1 MARLIQKTGFI
12 SRKSADGYMKYIAT
26 REGVEVL
33 TGKGPTT
40 EKQKELVAKL
50 LKDFPDMRDSFEY
63 EDYKQAPT
71 LHTASALISAALDSH
86 MQNLQSENGYLK
98 YIATRPGAEKHGAH
112 GLFGREENTDLTA
125 AMHDLTAH
133 DGNVWTIIYSLHRE
147 DAERLGYNNAAAWR
161 KLLVSQQ
168 NKFAEAFHVP
178 SDSLHWYAAYHD
190 ADTHPHIHMM
200 VWTEQET
207 VLKRDAVV
215 KLRSVMTNSIFQAE
229 LENLY
234 IRKDAA
240 YKDVSEAAREVMR
253 ELVDRMES
261 VSEPPASIQEKLLEL
276 ALELRTVGGKKQ
288 YGYLKKPLKDMV
300 DSIVDELEKLPEVA
314 AYYSVWNGLR
324 DTLEGYYKNRPR
336 QHNPLSQQKEFRTIK
351 NAIIQEAERLWQQM
365 EQTQTA
371 TEQDSSQ
378 DEEPSAEKTS
388 TDASTNPTLA
398 NENTSFTP
406 SCPAQLP
413 TEYLLNSTIRLFHQ
427 MGQIFRENAAPPSN
441 PMGIRIDSK
450 RRKKLIQK
458 RLAMGHKQDD
468 HEQEQGYEQV
478 IR

>member
-1 MARLIQKTGFI
+1 
-12 SRKSADGYMKYIAT
+12 MKYIAT

-33 TGKGPTT
+33 NGKGPAT
-40 EKQKELVAKL
+40 EKQKEMVTKL

-112 GLFGREENTDLTA
+112 GLFGRQENTNLTA

-133 DGNVWTIIYSLHRE
+133 NGNVWTIIYSLHRE

-168 NKFAEAFHVP
+168 NKFAEAFHIP
-178 SDSLHWYAAYHD
+178 ASALHWYAAYHD

-200 VWTEQET
+200 IWTDQET

-215 KLRSVMTNSIFQAE
+215 KLRSAMTNSIFQAE

-240 YKDVSEAAREVMR
+240 YKDVTEAARTVMHD
-253 ELVDRMES
+253 LANRMEFI
-261 VSEPPASIQEKLLEL
+261 SEPPASIQEKLLEL
-276 ALELRTVGGKKQ
+276 ALELRTVSGKKQ
-288 YGYLKKPLKDMV
+288 YAYLKKPLKDMV

-336 QHNPLSQQKEFRTIK
+336 QHNPLSQQKEFRAIK
-351 NAIIQEAERLWQQM
+351 NAIIQEAERLRQQM

-371 TEQDSSQ
+371 SEQKSSQ

-406 SCPAQLP
+406 SRPAQLP

-427 MGQIFRENAAPPSN
+427 MGQIFRDNAAPPSN

-450 RRKKLIQK
+450 RRKKLMQK

-468 HEQEQGYEQV
+468 HEQNYGQTLQ
-478 IR
+478 

>member
-1 MARLIQKTGFI
+1 
-12 SRKSADGYMKYIAT
+12 MKYIAI
-26 REGVEVL
+26 RDGVEIL
-33 TGKGPTT
+33 N
-40 EKQKELVAKL
+40 
-50 LKDFPDMRDSFEY
+50 
-63 EDYKQAPT
+63 EDAEG
-71 LHTASALISAALDSH
+71 S
-86 MQNLQSENGYLK
+86 YLK

-112 GLFGREENTDLTA
+112 GLFGRQENTNLTA

-168 NKFAEAFHVP
+168 NKFAEAFHIP
-178 SDSLHWYAAYHD
+178 ASALHWYAAYHD

-200 VWTEQET
+200 IWTDQET

-215 KLRSVMTNSIFQAE
+215 KLRSAMTNSIFQAE

-261 VSEPPASIQEKLLEL
+261 VSAQPASIQQKLLEL
-276 ALELRTVGGKKQ
+276 ALELRTTSGKKQ
-288 YGYLKKPLKDMV
+288 YAYLKKPLKDMV

-336 QHNPLSQQKEFRTIK
+336 QHNPLSRQKEFRAIK
-351 NAIIQEAERLWQQM
+351 NAIIQEAERLRQQM
-365 EQTQTA
+365 EQTQAA

-378 DEEPSAEKTS
+378 DEEPSVEKTS
-388 TDASTNPTLA
+388 SDTSTNPTLA
-398 NENTSFTP
+398 DEKTSSTASHHARLP
-406 SCPAQLP
+406 S
-413 TEYLLNSTIRLFHQ
+413 EYLLNSTVRLFHQ
-427 MGQIFRENAAPPSN
+427 MGQIFRDNAAPPSN
-441 PMGIRIDSK
+441 PMGIRVDSK
-450 RRKKLIQK
+450 RRKKLMQK

-468 HEQEQGYEQV
+468 HEQEQGYGQV